1 MAMEIAAKAFFVM
14 FLVLINGFFVAA
26 EFALVKVR
34 RARLEASAADGSQ
47 LARMALHVT
56 HNLDSYLSGCQLGIT
71 LASLGLGW
79 IGEPLVAKTLEP
91 LFEHLGVAEQHMHV
105 ISFVI
110 AFSIITFLHIS
121 IGEQVPKMMAIVKD
135 QSVAQ
140 YCAPPL
146 ILFYKIFKPFI
157 WVLNTSSNIMLRA
170 IGINTSEA
178 HDEMTEEEVR
188 LLLAEAAS
196 GGHLSDTEQVMMENI
211 LDLEDKI
218 VRPYIVPRNQI
229 VFLDSTRPVTENLQ
243 IAADSGH
250 SRLPLC
256 DGDLDHI
263 HGIVHT
269 KDLFAALAT
278 NQSPDRLADLAR
290 PVMFVPES
298 TRLDRLLQRF
308 QRDHGHLALVVSE
321 YGDISGMITLENVLE
336 QVVGPIQDEF
346 DNEQP
351 LLRKVGGG
359 FIADGACRLS
369 ELAEK
374 AGLDV
379 PPDTEVDTIGGLLM
393 ELLGHLPTVNETV
406 DCGEHRLTALAVE
419 TTRVISVRID
429 LIAIKG

>member
-1 MAMEIAAKAFFVM
+1 MALEIAAKIFFVM
-14 FLVLINGFFVAA
+14 VLVLINGFFVAA

-34 RARLEASAADGSQ
+34 RARLEASAADGSK

-105 ISFVI
+105 ISFII
-110 AFSIITFLHIS
+110 AFSGITFLHIS

-135 QSVAQ
+135 QPVAQ

-146 ILFYKIFKPFI
+146 ILFYKIFKPVI

-170 IGINTSEA
+170 IGINASET
-178 HDEMTEEEVR
+178 HSEMTEEEVR
-188 LLLAEAAS
+188 MLLTEAAS
-196 GGHLSDTEQVMMENI
+196 GGHLTNAEQVMMENV

-218 VRPYIVPRNQI
+218 VRPYVVPRNQI
-229 VFLDSTRPVTENLQ
+229 IFLDNTRPVAENLQ

-256 DGDLDHI
+256 NGDLDHI
-263 HGIVHT
+263 HGILHT

-278 NQSPDRLADLAR
+278 NQSPDRLAGLAR

-298 TRLDRLLQRF
+298 ARLDHLLQKF
-308 QRDHGHLALVVSE
+308 QRDHEHLALVVSE
-321 YGDISGMITLENVLE
+321 YGDICGMITLENVLE

-351 LLRKVGGG
+351 LLRKAGDG
-359 FIADGACRLS
+359 FIADGTCLLS

-374 AGLDV
+374 TGLDV
-379 PPDTEVDTIGGLLM
+379 PPETEVDTIGGLLM

-406 DCGEHRLTALAVE
+406 DCGGHQLTTLAVE